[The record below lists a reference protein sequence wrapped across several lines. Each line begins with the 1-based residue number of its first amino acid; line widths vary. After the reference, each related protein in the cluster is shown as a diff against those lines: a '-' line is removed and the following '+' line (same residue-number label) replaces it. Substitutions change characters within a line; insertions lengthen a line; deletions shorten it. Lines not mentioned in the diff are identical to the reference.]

1 MGMAH
6 IQDAGN
12 GAKSNDIIFKQFFK
26 KNQPSL
32 PNGSL
37 NATDMLGFFF
47 YFFFMLG
54 FLYAHGN
61 LI

>member
-37 NATDMLGFFF
+37 NATDMLGF
-47 YFFFMLG
+47 
-54 FLYAHGN
+54 LYAHGN

>member
-1 MGMAH
+1 MGMEY

-12 GAKSNDIIFKQFFK
+12 GAKSTDIIFKQFK
-26 KNQPSL
+26 KPRLSH

-37 NATDMLGFFF
+37 NATDMLE
-47 YFFFMLG
+47 

-61 LI
+61 F

>member
-1 MGMAH
+1 MAMAY

-12 GAKSNDIIFKQFFK
+12 GAKSNDIIFKQFKK

-37 NATDMLGFFF
+37 NATDMLGF
-47 YFFFMLG
+47 
-54 FLYAHGN
+54 LYAHGN